1 MTPEQ
6 LQVLLLRSDLS
17 GIYRLPAESIAS
29 VRQIAE
35 VLDFASFQVDLARVH
50 TQTGAL
56 KSLGHDLDFPAWYGA
71 NLDALNDCL
80 TDFSWRKAPG
90 YVVIFTSAHRLHA
103 LGEPFLRIKDVFENA
118 IETWREQGFPFW
130 IFLDLQTAGV
140 PDLPN
145 PA

>member
-1 MTPEQ
+1 MTPER
-6 LQVLLLRSDLS
+6 LQTVLLRSDLS

-29 VRQIAE
+29 VQQIAE
-35 VLDFASFQVDLARVH
+35 ALGFASFQVDLARIR
-50 TQTGAL
+50 TQAGAL
-56 KSLGHDLDFPAWYGA
+56 KALGHDLGFPAWYGA

-90 YVVIFTSAHRLHA
+90 YVVILTDTHRPHA
-103 LGEPFLRIKDVFENA
+103 QGEPFRRITDVFENA
-118 IETWREQGFPFW
+118 IETWREQGVPFW
-130 IFLDLQTAGV
+130 VFLDPQAAGF